1 MPNLHKLFFIV
12 FFGLLSVLTAQTTTT
27 SQATGNWIVAATWDN
42 GVPTASMHAVID
54 NAHTVTIPSS
64 EIAYVLNLTINSG
77 GTLNAS
83 AFFAKIRVNGDWTNN
98 GTFST
103 STTGEVSF
111 VSGGTNQIV
120 DPGGDTFPDLI
131 LNNPGFTILISD
143 HIDINGDLT
152 FTAGTLDLDT
162 SDKNVNIDG
171 DVDILSGA
179 TWTKG
184 SGTVT
189 FDGDG
194 DQEFTDNNGSPNNIG
209 DIVVD

>member
-1 MPNLHKLFFIV
+1 MPNLHKLFSVV
-12 FFGLLSVLTAQTTTT
+12 FFVLFSVLTAQTTTSIT
-27 SQATGNWIVAATWDN
+27 NGNWTVAATWDN
-42 GVPTASMHAVID
+42 GVPTASVHAVI
-54 NAHTVTIPSS
+54 AHTVTIQT
-64 EIAYVLNLTINSG
+64 ETVYVKNLTINVG
-77 GTLNAS
+77 ATLNAS
-83 AFFAKIRVNGDWTNN
+83 AFFAKIRVKGDWTNN

-103 STTGEVSF
+103 SATGEVSF
-111 VSGGTNQIV
+111 NSAARNQIV

-131 LNNPGFTILISD
+131 LNNTGFTILISD

-162 SDKNVNIDG
+162 NDKNINIDG
-171 DVDILSGA
+171 DVDITSGA

-189 FDGDG
+189 FDGD